1 MERKRKKEMIKK
13 IVSVVVSIVAFV
25 ILFFLLKHLSQIVDF
40 ILWFYLLKEGLSAPI
55 TTIQVILIDSITHV
69 LTFLFVG
76 SVFAYFGWW
85 NKNTMEALYVIVSE
99 IISLVLIVLV
109 RLFINYYWIL
119 FVVLGLFVIAL
130 IVFEILK
137 KRAQNNISQTSD

>member
-1 MERKRKKEMIKK
+1 MIKK

-25 ILFFLLKHLSQIVDF
+25 ILFFLLKHLSQIADF

-76 SVFAYFGWW
+76 SAFAYFGWW
-85 NKNTMEALYVIVSE
+85 DKNAMKALYVIVSE